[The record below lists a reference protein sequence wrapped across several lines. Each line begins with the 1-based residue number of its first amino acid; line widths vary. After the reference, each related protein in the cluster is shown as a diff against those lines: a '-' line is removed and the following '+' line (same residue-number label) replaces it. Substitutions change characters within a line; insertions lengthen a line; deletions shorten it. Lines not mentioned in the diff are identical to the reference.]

1 MVTLVLPLSP
11 QVDSF
16 GLYCPVG
23 CADSHTSLNTPKER
37 TLIVIIVKNFCTI
50 PKLYVKNKIKSINM
64 QNDCQSC
71 IFIQLNHHY

>member
-1 MVTLVLPLSP
+1 MITLVLPLSP

-37 TLIVIIVKNFCTI
+37 ALIVTMVKKVFVQYQNCT
-50 PKLYVKNKIKSINM
+50 
-64 QNDCQSC
+64 
-71 IFIQLNHHY
+71 